1 MCSFIEIL
9 ILKKKGMYL
18 LITDSILFEGTGS
31 TSSNMKIDMGYL
43 GYYGI
48 SQNMIWDVSA
58 PAQKVSFTQFPP
70 IGNVLH
76 NYSILSCQEMEAI
89 QSLLTQRSGT

>member
-1 MCSFIEIL
+1 MS
-9 ILKKKGMYL
+9 L
-18 LITDSILFEGTGS
+18 LITDSMLFEGTGS

-58 PAQKVSFTQFPP
+58 PAQKVSFTQFPQRTKNP
-70 IGNVLH
+70 YKLII
-76 NYSILSCQEMEAI
+76 IL
-89 QSLLTQRSGT
+89 LF